1 MTVSDTPSVVL
12 VTADGETRSFEGKS
26 GQSVVEIAENGGTL
40 IASLCRQGS
49 CGTCVGRVT
58 SGTWDSRPFSPD
70 ALGTGTPDDMV
81 LLCCTEPTS
90 DLQVALDYTSDRLAS
105 GAPPERRGTI
115 TVLDELTPG
124 VFRLTLQLVPD
135 DVYGGGAEFS
145 AGQFCQLEAPGT
157 GALRAYSMANIANW
171 DGELEFLIHV
181 IEGGLFTGWL
191 SSHAAVGDELRVVGP
206 QGTFG
211 LVENGMR
218 PRWFLGGGCGF
229 APLRSML
236 LRMAEWGDPQQVRL
250 YFGVN
255 TEGGQFAD
263 GDISELLGLLPQL
276 EVTSCV
282 WTPAAELPTT
292 GDARWCRMPGT
303 SVDAFV
309 DDVLNAAQTPDV
321 YVCGPPAMVAALEA
335 RLDAHGIDPSLI
347 HAERISEN

>member
-1 MTVSDTPSVVL
+1 
-12 VTADGETRSFEGKS
+12 
-26 GQSVVEIAENGGTL
+26 
-40 IASLCRQGS
+40 
-49 CGTCVGRVT
+49 
-58 SGTWDSRPFSPD
+58 
-70 ALGTGTPDDMV
+70 MV

-157 GALRAYSMANIANW
+157 GVLRAYSMANIANW

-309 DDVLNAAQTPDV
+309 DDVLNAAQTPDI

>member
-1 MTVSDTPSVVL
+1 MTEMVSPSVVL
-12 VTADGETRSFEGKS
+12 VTSDGETRTFEAKPGA
-26 GQSVVEIAENGGTL
+26 SVVETAEAGGTL

-58 SGTWDSRPFSPD
+58 SGTYDSRPFSPD
-70 ALGTGTPDDMV
+70 ALGRGVPQGTV

-90 DLQVALDYTSDRLAS
+90 DLEVALDYPADRLAS
-105 GAPPERRGTI
+105 GAPPERRATI
-115 TVLDELTPG
+115 SALDELTPG
-124 VFRLTLQLVPD
+124 VFRLRLQLHPD
-135 DVYGGGAEFS
+135 DQFGSGAEFE

-157 GALRAYSMANIANW
+157 GVLRAYSMANVANW

-181 IEGGLFTGWL
+181 VANGVFTGWL
-191 SSHAAVGDELRVVGP
+191 AQTARVGDELRVVGP

-211 LVENGMR
+211 LVENGMK

-229 APLRSML
+229 APLLSML
-236 LRMAEWGDPQQVRL
+236 RRMAEWGDPQPVRL

-255 TEGGQFAD
+255 TSDAQFAD
-263 GDISELLGLLPQL
+263 GDIGDLLDLLPQL

-282 WTPAAELPTT
+282 WTPDGELDSPD
-292 GDARWCRMPGT
+292 DARWCRMPGT

-309 DDVLNAAQTPDV
+309 NDVVSAQETPDI
-321 YVCGPPAMVAALEA
+321 YVCGPPAMVAALESQLA
-335 RLDAHGIDPSLI
+335 DHGIGALHV